1 MQDLTIGSTKIRRD
15 AQGRY
20 CLNDV
25 HAASGCA
32 ARHEPNRFTRL
43 DQTQELIAELGK
55 SPDVGICIESRKGRG
70 GGTYACRELVIAYAA
85 WISPKFHLHVLRTYD
100 AAMRA
105 EFAGR
110 GDLYLQA
117 LKAERAYDD
126 AKSEAS
132 RCGRGLRWW
141 RGAHQ
146 ELLQRIEQCR
156 QQLQLTLP
164 T

>member
-1 MQDLTIGSTKIRRD
+1 MQNITIGSTKVRRD

-25 HAASGCA
+25 HGASGA
-32 ARHEPNRFTRL
+32 LAKHRPGYFLGN
-43 DQTQELIAELGK
+43 DQTRELVAEIEK
-55 SPDVGICIESRKGRG
+55 AGIPAISAKQGV
-70 GGTYACRELVIAYAA
+70 GTYACRELVIAYAA

-110 GDLYLQA
+110 DDLYLQA

-141 RGAHQ
+141 RGVHRD
-146 ELLQRIEQCR
+146 LGLRIEHCR

>member
-1 MQDLTIGSTKIRRD
+1 MQDLTIGGTKIRRD

-25 HAASGCA
+25 HRASGA
-32 ARHEPNRFTRL
+32 AQKHRPGYFLGN
-43 DQTQELIAELGK
+43 DQTKELVVE
-55 SPDVGICIESRKGRG
+55 IETAGFPAFTTKEGRG

-105 EFAGR
+105 EFADR

-117 LKAERAYDD
+117 LKAERQYDD

-141 RGAHQ
+141 RAAHR
-146 ELLQRIEQCR
+146 ELAQRIEHCR

>member
-1 MQDLTIGSTKIRRD
+1 MQDLTIGDTKIRRD

-25 HAASGCA
+25 HRASGGA
-32 ARHEPNRFTRL
+32 PKHRAGYFLGN
-43 DQTQELIAELGK
+43 DQTKELVAEIAK
-55 SPDVGICIESRKGRG
+55 AGIPAISAKQGV
-70 GGTYACRELVIAYAA
+70 GTYACRELVIAYAA

-100 AAMRA
+100 DAMRA
-105 EFAGR
+105 EFADR
-110 GDLYLQA
+110 DDIYLQA
-117 LKAERAYDD
+117 LKAERQYDD

-141 RGAHQ
+141 RAAHR
-146 ELLQRIEQCR
+146 ELAQRIEHCR

>member
-1 MQDLTIGSTKIRRD
+1 MQDLTIGDTKIRRD

-25 HAASGCA
+25 HRASGA
-32 ARHEPNRFTRL
+32 AQKHRPGYFLGN
-43 DQTQELIAELGK
+43 DQTRELVVEIETA
-55 SPDVGICIESRKGRG
+55 GIPAFSTKEGRG

-110 GDLYLQA
+110 DDLYLQA
-117 LKAERAYDD
+117 LKAERQYDD

-141 RGAHQ
+141 RAAHR
-146 ELLQRIEQCR
+146 ELLQRIEHCR